1 MWKRPLST
9 RRYSGAGRD
18 AEDKMGD
25 RAYMEVVC
33 RRSDAAVFEDLGF
46 CEQDWRTELPED
58 VAFLVDDEAN
68 YGHDDS
74 IRRLAAEGLAFCAR
88 HGEGGDYHA
97 AVIASDGS
105 RFCSIET
112 LFGDGR
118 PHVPVQPDGT
128 IEGDAMRNATEYYRI
143 EAAAR
148 QVLGVT
154 ETLFSG

>member
-1 MWKRPLST
+1 
-9 RRYSGAGRD
+9 
-18 AEDKMGD
+18 MGD

-33 RRSDAAVFEDLGF
+33 LRENVSQFEDLGF
-46 CEQDWRTELPED
+46 CEQDWRTDLPEG
-58 VAFLVDDEAN
+58 VAFLVDEEAN
-68 YGHDDS
+68 YGHDEA
-74 IRRLAAEGLAFCAR
+74 IRSLSAEGLAFCAR
-88 HGEGGDYHA
+88 HDEGGEYHA
-97 AVIASDGS
+97 AVIASNGA
-105 RFCSIET
+105 RFCSVET

-128 IEGDAMRNATEYYRI
+128 VDGNAMRNATEYYLI

>member
-1 MWKRPLST
+1 
-9 RRYSGAGRD
+9 
-18 AEDKMGD
+18 MGD

-33 RRSDAAVFEDLGF
+33 LRENASQFEDLGF
-46 CEQDWRTELPED
+46 CEQDWRTDLPEG
-58 VAFLVDDEAN
+58 VAFLVDEEAN
-68 YGHDDS
+68 YGHDEA
-74 IRRLAAEGLAFCAR
+74 IRSLSAEGLAFCAR
-88 HGEGGDYHA
+88 HDEGGEYHA

-105 RFCSIET
+105 RFCSVET

-128 IEGDAMRNATEYYRI
+128 VDGDAMRNATEYYLI